1 MPDGAAAVEKRQARI
16 GYPCYSVRSGFGG
29 TIFFKG
35 DLMLFS
41 AGLLALSLCAFL
53 IRWARPVEGNVSP
66 RVAGYD
72 FPFSTAVCLLLFAS
86 IALLM
91 VGLTH

>member
-1 MPDGAAAVEKRQARI
+1 
-16 GYPCYSVRSGFGG
+16 
-29 TIFFKG
+29 
-35 DLMLFS
+35 MLFS

-53 IRWARPVEGNVSP
+53 IWWARPVEGIVSP